1 MMSKTKPQENTMT
14 EKGTVQLSMNVD
26 PDLKKEIRIAA
37 LNKGMTMTEWILKWV
52 KVGLNET
59 KKE

>member
-1 MMSKTKPQENTMT
+1 MT

-37 LNKGMTMTEWILKWV
+37 LNEGKTMTEWILKWV
-52 KVGLNET
+52 KVGLNEI